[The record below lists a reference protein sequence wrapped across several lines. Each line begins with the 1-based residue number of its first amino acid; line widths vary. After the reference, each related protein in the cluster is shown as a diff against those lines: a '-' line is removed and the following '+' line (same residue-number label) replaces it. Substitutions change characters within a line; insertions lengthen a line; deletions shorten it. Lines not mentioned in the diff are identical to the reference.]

1 MSTELEAVHHAFALP
16 GCLADVRPHG
26 SGHIN
31 DTYVLESETSAGP
44 VRHVVQRINTEV
56 FKDPLALME
65 NVRRVTEH
73 IRGKISERPDTGRR
87 REALS
92 VILTRDGCPCYIDAE
107 GSAWR
112 IYAFIQGTRAFD
124 AVRDARQAR
133 EAGRTFGEFQEML
146 TDLPPPRLRDTIA
159 GFHDTPARF
168 EVLRDAS
175 AADPLGRAAGARP
188 ELDFALEREALGE
201 AITGPLASGRL
212 PERVTHNDT
221 KINNVLF
228 DLATGDAVCAIDLD
242 TVMPGAVAWD
252 FGDLIRTSTCAAPE
266 DERDLSRI
274 EVRLDLYEAIATG
287 YVEAT
292 RGFLTSAELESLPS
306 GGQVITFELGMR
318 FLTDY
323 LMGDRYFKTS
333 REGHNLDRAR
343 AQFRLL
349 ARLEALDEA
358 ARAAVE
364 RAAG

>member
-1 MSTELEAVHHAFALP
+1 MHRAFALP
-16 GCLADVRPHG
+16 GCLTDVRPHG

-31 DTYVLESETSAGP
+31 DTYVLESETGSGP

-56 FKDPLALME
+56 FEDPVALME

-73 IRGKISERPDTGRR
+73 IRDKISERPDGGRR

-92 VILTRDGCPCYIDAE
+92 VVQTRDGRPCYIDAQ

-112 IYAFIQGTRAFD
+112 VYVFIEGTRAFD
-124 AVRDARQAR
+124 AVRDARHAR
-133 EAGRTFGEFQEML
+133 EAGRAFGEFQAML
-146 TDLPPPRLRDTIA
+146 SDLPSPRLHDTIA

-168 EVLRDAS
+168 EALRDAS
-175 AADPLGRAAGARP
+175 TADPLKRAAGARP
-188 ELDFALEREALGE
+188 EIDFALEREALG
-201 AITGPLASGRL
+201 ATITAPLASGRL

-228 DLATGDAVCAIDLD
+228 DVATGEAVCAIDLD

-252 FGDLIRTSTCAAPE
+252 FGDLIRTATCAAPE

-274 EVRLDLYEAIATG
+274 EVRLDLYEAIASG

-318 FLTDY
+318 FLADY
-323 LMGDRYFKTS
+323 LTGDHYFKTS
-333 REGHNLDRAR
+333 REGQNLDRAR

-349 ARLEALDEA
+349 ARLEALDEG